1 MKKLIITENQLYIL
15 KEMAYPI
22 SFNMEEFKSLN
33 SFSKRV
39 KYCNERLKFLGQGSS
54 RRVYQIDNNKCLKL
68 AKNEKGI
75 AQNLAE
81 QDGYLQSL
89 ECFAKT
95 FDDDKNGLWN
105 EMELARKAKVGDF
118 KRITGLGWDVMKAWI
133 EKVSLLYRNRKS
145 FYDISKYEKIFNSEK
160 FQEMV
165 YEDNTI
171 WGQIERYMTDYT
183 LESYGDLQRLSS
195 WGIVNRNGH
204 DVLVLI
210 DYGLN
215 DSVGKEYY
223 GFNF

>member
-1 MKKLIITENQLYIL
+1 
-15 KEMAYPI
+15 
-22 SFNMEEFKSLN
+22 
-33 SFSKRV
+33 
-39 KYCNERLKFLGQGSS
+39 
-54 RRVYQIDNNKCLKL
+54 
-68 AKNEKGI
+68 
-75 AQNLAE
+75 LAE

-105 EMELARKAKVGDF
+105 EMELARKAKAGDF

-133 EKVSLLYRNRKS
+133 EKISLLYRNRKS
-145 FYDISKYEKIFNSEK
+145 FYVDISKYEKIFNSEK

-171 WGQIERYMTDYT
+171 WGQIEQYMTDYT

-195 WGIVNRNGH
+195 WGVVNRNGH
-204 DVLVLI
+204 DALVLI

-215 DSVGKEYY
+215 DSVSKEYY
-223 GFNF
+223 GYNF